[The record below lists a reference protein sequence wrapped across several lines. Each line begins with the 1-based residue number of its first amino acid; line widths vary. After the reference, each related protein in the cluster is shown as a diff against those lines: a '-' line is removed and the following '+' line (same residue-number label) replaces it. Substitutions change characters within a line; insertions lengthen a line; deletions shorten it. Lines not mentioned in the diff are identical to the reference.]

1 MSGLLRNPVN
11 PLNAS
16 VSPAF
21 AATAAVADDVPP
33 FYDEAP
39 DHTAQPQPTPSN
51 PGYGAQG
58 YQGPAAAPGYAFST
72 PAATPVYQAPAAAV
86 PGHAYPQP
94 VQAPEYPQTTAV
106 PAQYAQPPAPANR
119 AVAPVFSGDDGFGA
133 VAPVTY
139 GAYPRLKL
147 ESGVFWLDGQKLG
160 TEFLVQFIQRRTVLV
175 YRDTTDSNDK
185 NAKVVW
191 SYDGVSTTKGESVE
205 AILRQWK
212 ASGRTPAPVRE
223 TSEAIGMIQSEPHY
237 GKVIMM
243 SIPQQSHN
251 RLMGYNNVLMQVHG
265 KKANQVLTRVAVGE
279 PVKFGNTS
287 FTPWNFDLHAPLS
300 QAA

>member
-21 AATAAVADDVPP
+21 AAPAFAAVADDVPP
-33 FYDEAP
+33 FYDEPP

-58 YQGPAAAPGYAFST
+58 YQGPAA
-72 PAATPVYQAPAAAV
+72 V
-86 PGHAYPQP
+86 PGQAYAQP

-106 PAQYAQPPAPANR
+106 PAQYAQPLAPANR
-119 AVAPVFSGDDGFGA
+119 TVAPVFSGDDGFGA